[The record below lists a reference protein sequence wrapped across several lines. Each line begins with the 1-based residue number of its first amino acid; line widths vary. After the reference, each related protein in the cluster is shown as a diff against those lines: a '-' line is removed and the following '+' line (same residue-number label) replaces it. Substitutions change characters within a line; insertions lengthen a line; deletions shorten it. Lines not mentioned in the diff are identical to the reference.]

1 MQYYS
6 FFSWTCLRASLTLE
20 IPDHPSY
27 IDMMYRDA
35 SYLLFELMIAFLK
48 VTQNLFMSAPV
59 YDV

>member
-1 MQYYS
+1 M
-6 FFSWTCLRASLTLE
+6 CLRASLTLE
-20 IPDHPSY
+20 IPDHSSY